1 VKNFIVTF
9 FDIFRRF
16 LSELLRYTRYC
27 KVLLTSRQELDISI
41 NNEVIFQ
48 PFTIKV
54 TELEPQES
62 TYLLSKIAPSLG
74 QYTERVGE
82 LFGHLPL
89 AIHAAKMFVNQE
101 IVKR

>member
-1 VKNFIVTF
+1 M
-9 FDIFRRF
+9 
-16 LSELLRYTRYC
+16 
-27 KVLLTSRQELDISI
+27 LTSRQELDISI

-62 TYLLSKIAPSLG
+62 TYLLSKVPLLFFPLLTLQIAPSLG
-74 QYTERVGE
+74 TYAERVGE

-101 IVKR
+101 IVKRYLLHFFLYINF